1 MGAHTLKSGLPVEL
15 GWYPGILAALLIII
29 AQARRTRP
37 SRKITWASIA
47 ALALAPFVLDRVG
60 IFYEI
65 FPALISLGLA
75 MRGLNKIASQ
85 RYEDATSLLKL
96 EAAASEST
104 APHSNIYALKLLNLR
119 GLGKGK
125 ESQNVAQFMERIARF
140 VAQADPSL
148 PIDTEFAVEGDT
160 LVWCAPALPR
170 SEIEEHSEGLLAI
183 VRNAL
188 GHDRQGSKPRAV
200 LGIDVNLGLDLEA
213 RIAHAISACEESP
226 ALENDFCISDAAHVS
241 GVERRQHLLAE
252 LESAIEMGQIELG
265 YQPKVHLQ
273 SGQIIGAEALL
284 RWHHPEFGPIA
295 AQEAVMLAEEHDLID
310 DLTLYI
316 VERAVSELQKILR
329 SDPEFKVSINFCS
342 RTLTRRDVTEDVAL
356 ILSKHD
362 VPARQIIIEITESI
376 LLDFQST
383 RTTISELV
391 ALGVQISIDD
401 FGTGYSNLE
410 YIKQLPS
417 AELKIDR
424 RFVSSIG
431 VSEDGEELVRG
442 TIELAHSMSK
452 TVVAEGVESK
462 ETADRLR
469 VLGCDMAQGHLYSP
483 AIPARALAK
492 MLKETRMAA

>member
-1 MGAHTLKSGLPVEL
+1 MK
-15 GWYPGILAALLIII
+15 
-29 AQARRTRP
+29 
-37 SRKITWASIA
+37 
-47 ALALAPFVLDRVG
+47 
-60 IFYEI
+60 
-65 FPALISLGLA
+65 
-75 MRGLNKIASQ
+75 GLNRIAGQ
-85 RYEDATSLLKL
+85 RYEDTTSLLKL

-104 APHSNIYALKLLNLR
+104 APHSNVYALKLLNLR

-125 ESQNVAQFMERIARF
+125 ESPNVAQFMERIARF

-148 PIDTEFAVEGDT
+148 PIDTEFAVERHT
-160 LVWCAPALPR
+160 LVWFAPALSR

-188 GHDRQGSKPRAV
+188 GQDRHGTKLKAV
-200 LGIDVNLGLDLEA
+200 LGIDVNLDMDLES
-213 RIAHAISACEESP
+213 RIAHAISACEESSTQ
-226 ALENDFCISDAAHVS
+226 ENGFCISDAAHIS
-241 GVERRQHLLAE
+241 GIERRQQLLAE
-252 LESAIEMGQIELG
+252 LEFAIENEEIELG
-265 YQPKVHLQ
+265 YQPKVHLL

-284 RWHHPEFGPIA
+284 RWYHPEFGAIA
-295 AQEAVMLAEEHDLID
+295 APEAVMIAEDHDLID
-310 DLTLYI
+310 DLTLY
-316 VERAVSELQKILR
+316 VVDRAVSELRDILR
-329 SDPEFKVSINFCS
+329 SNPDFKVAINFCS
-342 RTLTRRDVTEDVAL
+342 RTLMRGDITEDVAL

-383 RTTISELV
+383 RATISELV

-424 RFVSSIG
+424 RFVSSVG
-431 VSEDGEELVRG
+431 VSQDGEELVRG

-452 TVVAEGVESK
+452 TVVAEGVERK

-469 VLGCDMAQGHLYSP
+469 FLGCDMAQGHLYSP

>member
-1 MGAHTLKSGLPVEL
+1 
-15 GWYPGILAALLIII
+15 
-29 AQARRTRP
+29 
-37 SRKITWASIA
+37 
-47 ALALAPFVLDRVG
+47 
-60 IFYEI
+60 
-65 FPALISLGLA
+65 
-75 MRGLNKIASQ
+75 
-85 RYEDATSLLKL
+85 
-96 EAAASEST
+96 
-104 APHSNIYALKLLNLR
+104 
-119 GLGKGK
+119 
-125 ESQNVAQFMERIARF
+125 
-140 VAQADPSL
+140 
-148 PIDTEFAVEGDT
+148 
-160 LVWCAPALPR
+160 
-170 SEIEEHSEGLLAI
+170 
-183 VRNAL
+183 
-188 GHDRQGSKPRAV
+188 
-200 LGIDVNLGLDLEA
+200 
-213 RIAHAISACEESP
+213 
-226 ALENDFCISDAAHVS
+226 
-241 GVERRQHLLAE
+241 
-252 LESAIEMGQIELG
+252 
-265 YQPKVHLQ
+265 
-273 SGQIIGAEALL
+273 
-284 RWHHPEFGPIA
+284 
-295 AQEAVMLAEEHDLID
+295 
-310 DLTLYI
+310 LYI
-316 VERAVSELQKILR
+316 VERAVSELQEILR

-342 RTLTRRDVTEDVAL
+342 RTLTRGDVTEDVAL